1 MLGANHPVKFTIIMA
16 LVIATSLFVLQTNT
30 ASALTLT
37 DEEQTMIGLI
47 NQEREQEGLKP
58 LKVDARLTKI
68 AREHSQ
74 EMIDRNFFSH
84 YSPRIGSL
92 FDRLKAAGIKN
103 WQAAG
108 ENLAGATT
116 VEIAFSALMQSP
128 EHKENLLNPR
138 YTHMGIGIRDGGFY
152 GKMFTQDFVEEASS
166 LPIETK
172 NAGLSLILLAPAATL
187 FKKILH
193 AVHLV

>member
-1 MLGANHPVKFTIIMA
+1 MLGANHPVRLTIIMA
-16 LVIATSLFVLQTNT
+16 LVIATSLFMLQTNT

-47 NQEREQEGLKP
+47 NQERQQEGLKP

-84 YSPRIGSL
+84 YSPSIGP
-92 FDRLKAAGIKN
+92 FFNRLKNAGIKN
-103 WQAAG
+103 WWSAG

-138 YTHMGIGIRDGGFY
+138 YTRMGIGIRDGGLY
-152 GKMFTQDFVEEASS
+152 GKMFTQDFVEETPS
-166 LPIETK
+166 LPVETK